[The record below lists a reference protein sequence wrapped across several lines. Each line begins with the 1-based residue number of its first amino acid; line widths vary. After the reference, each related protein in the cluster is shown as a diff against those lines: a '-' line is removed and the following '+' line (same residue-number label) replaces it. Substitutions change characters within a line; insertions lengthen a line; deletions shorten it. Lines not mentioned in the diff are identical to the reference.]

1 MIKGTPSILK
11 PYEDHHGE
19 MHYSYL
25 TLIKGDI
32 IGEAQPQAKNKNN
45 NKIKKERQNEEEE
58 RKKSKEEGKKGRNK
72 LCRSS

>member
-1 MIKGTPSILK
+1 MIEGTPSILK

-45 NKIKKERQNEEEE
+45 NKIKKER
-58 RKKSKEEGKKGRNK
+58 KKKEKK
-72 LCRSS
+72 

>member
-1 MIKGTPSILK
+1 MRRMIKGTPSILK

-25 TLIKGDI
+25 TLIKGAI

-45 NKIKKERQNEEEE
+45 NKIKKERKNEER
-58 RKKSKEEGKKGRNK
+58 RKKKEKKQK
-72 LCRSS
+72 